1 MQTVITERGQ
11 ISIPSD
17 VRKKL
22 NLKAGMGM
30 EWVVT
35 ERGIYLYPIPDDP
48 IQSFRGSLKTEG
60 EAPNIFN
67 DLMKDRQKE
76 RSREKDHKK

>member
-35 ERGIYLYPIPDDP
+35 ERGIYLYPIPADP
-48 IQSFRGSLKTEG
+48 IQSFRGSLNTEG
-60 EAPNIFN
+60 KGPNLF
-67 DLMKDRQKE
+67 DELMKERQKE
-76 RSREKDHKK
+76 RSREKEKK

>member
-11 ISIPSD
+11 ISIPAD

-22 NLKAGMGM
+22 RLKPGMGM

-35 ERGIYLYPIPDDP
+35 EKGIYLYPTPQDP
-48 IQSFRGSLKTEG
+48 IASFRGSLKSRPDSAG
-60 EAPNIFN
+60 LMD
-67 DLMKDRQKE
+67 DLMKERQKE
-76 RSREKDHKK
+76 RSREKARK